1 MLFPTLSALNSPPTA
16 TGGSVSRSAHPPHPL
31 PLKLQRPQT
40 LRRPRS
46 VSHSVAPARP
56 RSLFSDRPEHGPGL
70 VDVEPSTHYS
80 VRPSC
85 VAVCGAVPLGR
96 RSRRPLYTTRHR
108 PPLSPSLSL
117 LSRSSLSSLFRVVAD
132 AVAVALVAEVAAVVP
147 VAAAVL
153 DRELRPQ
160 PHLRTARSNRGPRLR
175 TQTSPP
181 YCRRRRC
188 PGPRRRGRRC
198 CPCRRSRRCR
208 PPPRMLSLPV
218 PVLSCRPRRRCCGRR
233 RSRVL
238 ATPRLPDETR
248 PPPLLPPRPNPNSPL
263 ASRPEPSFS
272 RHAPEPSSCV
282 SPPTATPP
290 PSRETRPTFLE
301 RDSD

>member
-1 MLFPTLSALNSPPTA
+1 VLFPTLSALNSPPTA
-16 TGGSVSRSAHPPHPL
+16 TGECLPLCPPTPPS

-46 VSHSVAPARP
+46 VSHSVAPRQATLPLLGPSRT
-56 RSLFSDRPEHGPGL
+56 RSG
-70 VDVEPSTHYS
+70 
-80 VRPSC
+80 
-85 VAVCGAVPLGR
+85 
-96 RSRRPLYTTRHR
+96 SRRRRTVDALLGAAILRCCLRCGPSRTSLATSPLHNSPS

-181 YCRRRRC
+181 TVAVVAVLVLAVAVVVVVRVAEAADAV
-188 PGPRRRGRRC
+188 PAADAVAAGPR
-198 CPCRRSRRCR
+198 
-208 PPPRMLSLPV
+208 
-218 PVLSCRPRRRCCGRR
+218 PVLSPSPSLLRSPSLP
-233 RSRVL
+233 RSRNTL
-238 ATPRLPDETR
+238 SAR
-248 PPPLLPPRPNPNSPL
+248 
-263 ASRPEPSFS
+263 
-272 RHAPEPSSCV
+272 
-282 SPPTATPP
+282 
-290 PSRETRPTFLE
+290 
-301 RDSD
+301 